1 MKYIRKSISIFAVL
15 ALFLF
20 FHLVMSAPV
29 LFMNQK
35 QKKQSLPV

>member
-15 ALFLF
+15 ALVFILS
-20 FHLVMSAPV
+20 LVMSAPV